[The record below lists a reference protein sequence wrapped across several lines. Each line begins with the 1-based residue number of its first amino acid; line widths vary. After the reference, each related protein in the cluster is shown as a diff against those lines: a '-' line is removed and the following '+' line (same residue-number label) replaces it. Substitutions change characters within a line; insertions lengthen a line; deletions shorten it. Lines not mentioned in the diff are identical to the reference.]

1 MISDRSAADICLEL
15 VGPIYDCAIDPS
27 LWPQTLRRIADALDC
42 RNGAIFLVDE
52 QAQELLLNISCGL
65 SDEWLARQADH
76 LKEIE
81 ERNRS
86 PEVTTLRQ
94 DEPFVTSR
102 DLSADQIAKSQ
113 YIKEWARPQGLVDA
127 AQLIFL
133 RTVSRHG
140 GIAFGR
146 HERAGTFA
154 GPAIEILRQLAPHLR
169 RSLQISDLLEMRS
182 IQHEVVTTALDRISA
197 AAIIA
202 DAGERVVHANEKA
215 RKLLDEGIT
224 IGLSHNRL
232 TSPDRR
238 AASRLSDALRAATT
252 VGEGSALSYFYDPF
266 AHRRSRDGGGVHR
279 PGRQQATSGRMPGRG
294 IRAHAGGAQ
303 RAVVDRGGH
312 VAGRGRITPRDRGI
326 DRAHPRQEPPP
337 QDRRRTAVGAGRAGA
352 SPARRRPLTCGPAGT
367 LPSLRSPTIVQAA
380 YAERRMSG
388 EPAKNT
394 LSAGGSCRKNGAP
407 GLVRPFRLDL
417 RLVSDMRER
426 LVHECGELRLMLG
439 AGLGEGLLQLTS
451 HGGRRDSHR
460 LRRSL

>member
-1 MISDRSAADICLEL
+1 
-15 VGPIYDCAIDPS
+15 
-27 LWPQTLRRIADALDC
+27 
-42 RNGAIFLVDE
+42 
-52 QAQELLLNISCGL
+52 
-65 SDEWLARQADH
+65 
-76 LKEIE
+76 
-81 ERNRS
+81 
-86 PEVTTLRQ
+86 VTTLRQ

-252 VGEGSALSYFYDPF
+252 VGEGSALSYFGVHLPGRNDVPCL
-266 AHRRSRDGGGVHR
+266 AHVMPLLGTMTRSRIGALATAAVFIAQADSRPLRVECLAAAFELTPAELNVLSLIAEGMSLVEAASRLGIAESTARTHVKNLHRKTGVERQSELVALVHR
-279 PGRQQATSGRMPGRG
+279 
-294 IRAHAGGAQ
+294 
-303 RAVVDRGGH
+303 
-312 VAGRGRITPRDRGI
+312 
-326 DRAHPRQEPPP
+326 
-337 QDRRRTAVGAGRAGA
+337 
-352 SPARRRPLTCGPAGT
+352 L
-367 LPSLRSPTIVQAA
+367 
-380 YAERRMSG
+380 
-388 EPAKNT
+388 
-394 LSAGGSCRKNGAP
+394 
-407 GLVRPFRLDL
+407 
-417 RLVSDMRER
+417 
-426 LVHECGELRLMLG
+426 LG
-439 AGLGEGLLQLTS
+439 AA
-451 HGGRRDSHR
+451 R
-460 LRRSL
+460 